1 MVALLGSDAG
11 RSVKELKMANAA
23 RARHPDD
30 PADEPGL
37 HLLQARSFNEAQPLD
52 EATAVVWSAEDS
64 GVVVELTKDDN
75 DLPPVKQEE

>member
-23 RARHPDD
+23 LHPDD

-52 EATAVVWSAEDS
+52 EATAVMWSAEDS
-64 GVVVELTKDDN
+64 GVIVDLTKDDN